1 MKKLLVCLL
10 VLFLLVPLMTA
21 CNDSDDSNSTTDTE
35 NKPNGDTSTSDTSE
49 FVQKT
54 PVKDME
60 GREFRV
66 LCWDWSAGSNSILG
80 YTGEILYEEEKPS
93 SVDDAKKWVVDQVEE
108 MYNCTITGD
117 KVSDYNNT
125 VVTQVK
131 NQTLAGDEETD
142 YHIVFDSIR
151 NLASLALEGYVLDLN
166 AIDTIDLSASWWDQN
181 AVEDLSINGQVFFTC
196 GDINTYDDQ
205 GTWCM
210 LFNKEL
216 KETYIPD
223 VDLYGLAKS
232 GKWTWDKFN
241 EIITGTKITND
252 SNGDGALDEKDTWAF
267 GTEKYNMYVHL
278 VSAGE
283 KMAKKN
289 SDDIP
294 YLTLSEET
302 EKTYDIFGKV
312 LELYLDNNTVLVAD
326 NDVYAA
332 KFATSNCWEETVHK
346 AFVEGRELFYMCG
359 LIHAASFRVMEDEF
373 GILPIPKFY
382 DTQDRYYHTVS
393 VGNASAMC
401 IPNGV
406 QDVDDIGTVIS
417 AIAELSEHKLTPAY
431 YDVQLKYR
439 DTRDDDSA
447 EMLDLIFSTRT
458 FDLGSAFNWGGLLDH
473 YQQLNKNFASRFE
486 SALPAA
492 ESKLEEALEL
502 IG

>member
-10 VLFLLVPLMTA
+10 AVVMLVPLMAA
-21 CNDSDDSNSTTDTE
+21 CENEANVSDNSQISQLETD
-35 NKPNGDTSTSDTSE
+35 E
-49 FVQKT
+49 FVQTT

-80 YTGEILYEEEKPS
+80 YTGEILYEEENPS
-93 SVDDAKKWVVDQVEE
+93 SVDEAKKWVIDQVEE
-108 MYNCTITGD
+108 LYNCEIGGD
-117 KVSDYNNT
+117 KVSDANNN
-125 VVTQVK
+125 VPTQVK
-131 NQTLAGDEETD
+131 NQALAGDEETD
-142 YHIVFDSIR
+142 YHIVFDSVR
-151 NLASLALEGYVLDLN
+151 NIASLALEGYILDLKN
-166 AIDTIDLSASWWDQN
+166 ISTIDLTASWWDKN
-181 AVEDLSINGQVFFTC
+181 AVNDLSIGGQVYFAL

-210 LFNKEL
+210 LFNKKL
-216 KETYIPD
+216 KEKYIPN
-223 VDLYGLAKS
+223 VDLYDLARK
-232 GKWTWDKFN
+232 GEWTWDKFN
-241 EIITGTKITND
+241 ELITANQITND

-267 GTEKYNMYVHL
+267 GTEKYNMYVHV

-283 KMAKKN
+283 KIAKKN
-289 SDDIP
+289 SEDIP

-302 EKTYDIFGKV
+302 DKTYDILGKV
-312 LELYLDNNTVLVAD
+312 LDLYMDNSNVLVAD
-326 NDVYAA
+326 NDVYAT

-346 AFVEGRELFYMCG
+346 AFIEGRELFYMCG

-382 DTQDRYYHTVS
+382 ATQDRYYHTVS
-393 VGNASAMC
+393 VGNSSAMC

-406 QDVDDIGTVIS
+406 QGVEDIGLIVS
-417 AIAELSEHKLTPAY
+417 AIAELSEYKLTPAY

-447 EMLDLIFSTRT
+447 EMLDIIFDTRT
-458 FDLGSAFNWGGLLDH
+458 FDLGSAFNWGDLLTH
-473 YQQLNKNFASRFE
+473 YQQLNVNYASRFD
-486 SALPAA
+486 SALPSA

>member
-10 VLFLLVPLMTA
+10 VFFLLIPLATA
-21 CNDSDDSNSTTDTE
+21 CSGSNGESSLNASGNNSGDSDKSES
-35 NKPNGDTSTSDTSE
+35 GE

-54 PVKDME
+54 PVKDMQ

-93 SVDDAKKWVVDQVEE
+93 SVDDAKKWVVDQVEA

-125 VVTQVK
+125 VVMQVK
-131 NQTLAGDEETD
+131 NQALAGDEATD

-151 NLASLALEGYVLDLN
+151 NLATLALEGYVLDLN
-166 AIDTIDLSASWWDQN
+166 TIDTIDLSASWWDQN
-181 AVEDLSINGQVFFTC
+181 AVQDLSINGQVYFTC

-232 GKWTWDKFN
+232 GKWTWDKFC
-241 EIITGTKITND
+241 EIVTLGNITND
-252 SNGDGALDEKDTWAF
+252 SNGDGVLDEKDTWAF
-267 GTEKYNMYVHL
+267 GTEKYNMYVHV

-289 SDDIP
+289 SEDIP

-302 EKTYDIFGKV
+302 EKTYDILGKV
-312 LELYLDNNTVLVAD
+312 LDLYMDNTTVMVAD
-326 NDVYAA
+326 NDIYGT
-332 KFATSNCWEETVHK
+332 KFASSNCWEETVHK
-346 AFVEGRELFYMCG
+346 AFIEGRELFYMCG

-382 DTQDRYYHTVS
+382 STQDRYYHTVS

-406 QDVDDIGTVIS
+406 QDVEDIGTIIS
-417 AIAELSEHKLTPAY
+417 AIAELSEYKLTPAY

-458 FDLGSAFNWGGLLDH
+458 FDLGSAFNWGDLLSH
-473 YQQLNKNFASRFE
+473 YQQLNKNFVSRFE